1 VRFAYAASAGLYMAP
16 PRPFWLSRIADPA
29 RREWLERECRRDAR
43 EIVRGWALLLNHM
56 LGLADKGYALVEQLD
71 ERH

>member
-1 VRFAYAASAGLYMAP
+1 MA
-16 PRPFWLSRIADPA
+16 RAK
-29 RREWLERECRRDAR
+29 CRRDAR

-56 LGLADKGYALVEQLD
+56 LGLADKAYALVEQLD